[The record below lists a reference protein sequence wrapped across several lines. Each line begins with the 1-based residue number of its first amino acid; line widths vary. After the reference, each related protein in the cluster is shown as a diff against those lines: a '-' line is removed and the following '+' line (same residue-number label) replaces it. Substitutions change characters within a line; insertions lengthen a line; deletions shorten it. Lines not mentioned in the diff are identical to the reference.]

1 MNIQLLAHLFG
12 ATPCEPCIDAK
23 WGVTSKKTYKRWEVG
38 LTLEKI
44 NAALKTIAI
53 NGIVLTN
60 MHMLIGLSEN
70 KALIE
75 QLKKN
80 DPYVRIGN
88 GEPTLEPTLE
98 GVCIN
103 NIIFHVTSLLQEEP
117 IKDTKTR
124 LCSNYLYGDETFINK
139 DLDIK
144 IQYHNLFEI
153 QSIKYVN

>member
-12 ATPCEPCIDAK
+12 ATPREPCIDAK
-23 WGVTSKKTYKRWEVG
+23 WAVHPKIAYQKWEVG

-60 MHMLIGLSEN
+60 MHMLIGLDEN
-70 KALIE
+70 KALID

-80 DPYVRIGN
+80 DSYVHLGN
-88 GEPTLEPTLE
+88 GEPKLEPTLE
-98 GVCIN
+98 GERIN
-103 NIIFHVTSLLQEEP
+103 NIIFHVTSFLQEEP
-117 IKDTKTR
+117 IKDTDTL

-139 DLDIK
+139 KIDIQ

-153 QSIKYVN
+153 QSIKYV

>member
-23 WGVTSKKTYKRWEVG
+23 WGFSSKITYQRWEVG

-44 NAALKTIAI
+44 NAALKAIAI

-60 MHMLIGLSEN
+60 MHMLIGLAEN
-70 KALIE
+70 KALID

-80 DPYVRIGN
+80 DPYVRLGN
-88 GEPTLEPTLE
+88 GEPKLEPTLE
-98 GVCIN
+98 GKRIN
-103 NIIFHVTSLLQEEP
+103 NIMFHVTSFLQEEP
-117 IKDTKTR
+117 IKDTTAF

-139 DLDIK
+139 KIDIQ

-153 QSIKYVN
+153 QSIKYI

>member
-23 WGVTSKKTYKRWEVG
+23 WAVQSKIAYQRWEVG
-38 LTLEKI
+38 LTLAKI

-60 MHMLIGLSEN
+60 MHMLIGLDEN
-70 KALIE
+70 QALIA

-80 DPYVRIGN
+80 NPYIRIGN
-88 GEPTLEPTLE
+88 GEPTLEQTLD
-98 GVCIN
+98 GICIN
-103 NIIFHVTSLLQEEP
+103 NIMFHVTSFLQEEP
-117 IKDTKTR
+117 IKDTNEM

-139 DLDIK
+139 KIDIQ

-153 QSIKYVN
+153 QSIKYV

>member
-1 MNIQLLAHLFG
+1 MNLQLLAHLFG
-12 ATPCEPCIDAK
+12 ATPRQPCIDAE
-23 WGVTSKKTYKRWEVG
+23 WAIQSKLAHQRWEVG

-60 MHMLIGLSEN
+60 MHMLIGLAESKN
-70 KALIE
+70 LIF
-75 QLKKN
+75 QLKEN
-80 DPYVRIGN
+80 DNYVRIGN
-88 GEPTLEPTLE
+88 GEPTLEQTLDGE
-98 GVCIN
+98 RIN
-103 NIIFHVTSLLQEEP
+103 NIMFHVTSFLQEEP
-117 IKDTKTR
+117 IKDTNTL

-153 QSIKYVN
+153 QSIKYI